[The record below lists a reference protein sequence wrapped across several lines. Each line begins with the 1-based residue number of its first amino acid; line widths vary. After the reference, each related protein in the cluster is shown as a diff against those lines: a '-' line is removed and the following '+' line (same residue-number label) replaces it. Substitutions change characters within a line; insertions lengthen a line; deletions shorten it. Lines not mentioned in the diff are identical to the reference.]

1 MSTRMVQLTEPET
14 GNFYMIPVER
24 IVLITER
31 DDHVEVR
38 IESSSSNF
46 SIKVRETYEEVQNLI
61 RPNGVQIFK

>member
-1 MSTRMVQLTEPET
+1 M
-14 GNFYMIPVER
+14 
-24 IVLITER
+24 ITER